1 MEYCNGG
8 SLYSILDQPTN
19 AYGLEEEEFI
29 LFLRHIC
36 EYCYIGNDCRIGCSW
51 QLIVYKY
58 MYVN

>member
-19 AYGLEEEEFI
+19 AYGLEEEEFL

-36 EYCYIGNDCRIGCSW
+36 EYRYIGNDCRIRCS
-51 QLIVYKY
+51 
-58 MYVN
+58 